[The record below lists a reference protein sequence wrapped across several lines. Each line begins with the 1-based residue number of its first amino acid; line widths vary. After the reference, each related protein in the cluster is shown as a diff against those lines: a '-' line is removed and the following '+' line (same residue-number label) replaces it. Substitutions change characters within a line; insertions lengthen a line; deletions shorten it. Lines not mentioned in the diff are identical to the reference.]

1 MKKVLEVFGEP
12 IATGGQETFV
22 FNNLKAMKS
31 DNFRFDFLTPYKCE
45 NEGRR
50 EDIATLGGSLFE
62 LKCPF
67 LPGKS
72 RELIKKPVS
81 NFFANNKYD
90 VVHIHSGSTSVLAIV
105 SQIAKKAGTQKVIV
119 HSHCAS
125 ERVTLLNKVNRRLC
139 GMRMRGNVDLYCACS
154 EEAARAKFCPEILP
168 RVKIIRNGVNLGKYR
183 RNASVRQAIR
193 ERIGAKETDFII
205 GHVGRMSY
213 QKNQEYAI
221 SVFNELHSI
230 MPSSQLW
237 LIGDGPDCNML
248 KERIGELHL
257 DDSVKLLGLIRD
269 TSSYYQAFDAFI
281 LPSRFE
287 GLPIALIEAEAA
299 GLPCA
304 VSDHVSRESDICSD
318 FVSYL
323 SLEDKQAWV
332 NFCVDNVNRY
342 NGEATDQL
350 RNAGFSVSE
359 SAKTLERMYLE

>member
-1 MKKVLEVFGEP
+1 MRRVLEVFGEP

-22 FNNLKAMKS
+22 FNNLQAMKA
-31 DNFRFDFLTPYKCE
+31 DNFKFDFLTPYTCE
-45 NEGRR
+45 NDGRR
-50 EDIATLGGSLFE
+50 EDIKRLGGSLFE
-62 LKCPF
+62 LNCPF

-81 NFFANNKYD
+81 TFFANNKYD
-90 VVHIHSGSTSVLAIV
+90 VVHIHSGSTSVLAII
-105 SQIAKKAGTQKVIV
+105 SQVAKRAGTPKVIV
-119 HSHCAS
+119 HSHCAL
-125 ERVTLLNKVNRRLC
+125 ERITLLNRVNRRLC
-139 GMRMRGNVDLYCACS
+139 GMRMRGNVDRYCACS
-154 EEAARAKFCPEILP
+154 KEAAKAKFCPEILP
-168 RVKIIRNGVNLGKYR
+168 KVQVIRNGVDLGRYR
-183 RNASVRQAIR
+183 RTTSVRRALR
-193 ERIGAKETDFII
+193 ESLGAKETDFII

-237 LIGDGPDCNML
+237 LIGDGPDREVI
-248 KERIGELHL
+248 KDKISELHL

-281 LPSRFE
+281 FPSRFE

-304 VSDHVSRESDICSD
+304 VSDRVSRESDICSD

-323 SLEDKQAWV
+323 SLDDMQAWIHFFV
-332 NFCVDNVNRY
+332 ENVNRY
-342 NGEATDQL
+342 NDRADEQL
-350 RNAGFSVSE
+350 RDAGFSVAD
-359 SAKTLERMYLE
+359 SASMLERMYLE